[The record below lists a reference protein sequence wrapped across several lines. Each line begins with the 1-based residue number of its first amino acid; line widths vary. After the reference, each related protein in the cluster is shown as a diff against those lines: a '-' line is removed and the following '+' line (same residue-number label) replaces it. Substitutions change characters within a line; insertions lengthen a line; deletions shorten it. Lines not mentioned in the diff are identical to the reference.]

1 VSSIHDYIIVGAG
14 SAGCVLANRLSEDP
28 AVRVLLLEAGGSD
41 RSLKIKIPA
50 AFPQQFH
57 TKLDWDYATEPEPH
71 VDGRSLY
78 IPRGKALGG
87 SSSMNA
93 MLYVRGRP
101 LDYDGWEAQGAPGWG
116 YSDVL
121 PYFKRAEDN
130 VRGASEYHGAGG
142 PLHVAEQRSPRPLSK
157 RLLAASEAAGI
168 PRIADYNGPEQD
180 GASMFQVTQ
189 KNGQRFSAADAY
201 LHPALT
207 RPNLEVR
214 TGVTVLGVELEGDR
228 AVGVRLRK
236 GRGGIELVRAEREV
250 LLSAGAI
257 GSPQL
262 LLLSGIG
269 APEELRAAGVQV
281 THELPGVGRNL
292 QDHPFLTVLWEVSD
306 TDTLYGADKPKPLA
320 EWLLRKS
327 GKLSS
332 TVAEVVAFTRTRG
345 GLPAADIQFHMGAAY
360 YEDHGAE
367 TYEGHCMVIAPVLVS
382 PKARGQVWLRSA
394 DPTANPRIITNT
406 LSEPDDVE
414 SLLAGTRLAR
424 EIAACS
430 PLKEIVVSELK
441 PGPAAVEREELEA
454 DLRRRLMLIY
464 HPVGTAR
471 MSDTHPDAVVDSQL
485 RVHGLHGLRVIDASI
500 MPTIPG
506 GNTNAPTI
514 MVAERGADLI
524 RSQPPAAST
533 SAAPS
538 GLISGSDST
547 STGA

>member
-1 VSSIHDYIIVGAG
+1 MYDYIIVGAG

-28 AVRVLLLEAGGSD
+28 SVRVLLLEAGGKD

-50 AFPQQFH
+50 AFPEQFH
-57 TKLDWDYATEPEPH
+57 TKLDWDFATEPEPH

-116 YSDVL
+116 YADVL
-121 PYFKRAEDN
+121 PYFIKAEDN
-130 VRGASEYHGAGG
+130 VRGPSEYHGVGG
-142 PLHVAEQRSPRPLSK
+142 PLHVSEQRSPRPISR
-157 RLLAASEAAGI
+157 RLLDASEAAGI

-189 KNGQRFSAADAY
+189 RNGRRFSAADAY
-201 LHPALT
+201 LRPALG

-214 TGVTVLGVELEGDR
+214 TNVTVLGVELQGDR

-236 GRGGIELVRAEREV
+236 GRSAAEVVRAEREV
-250 LLSAGAI
+250 LMSAGAI

-269 APEELRAAGVQV
+269 APKELRSAGIEVR
-281 THELPGVGRNL
+281 HELAGVGRNL
-292 QDHPFLTVLWEVSD
+292 QDHPFVTALWEVSD
-306 TDTLYGADKPKPLA
+306 TDTMYGADKPKPLA
-320 EWLLRKS
+320 EWLLRRS

-332 TVAEVVAFTRTRG
+332 PVAEVAAFTRTRG

-367 TYEGHCMVIAPVLVS
+367 TYDGHCMVIAPVLVS
-382 PKARGQVWLRSA
+382 PKARGQVWLRSS
-394 DPTANPRIITNT
+394 DPTAKPRIITNT
-406 LSEPDDVE
+406 LSEPEDLE
-414 SLLAGTRLAR
+414 SLIAGVRLAR
-424 EIAACS
+424 EIAEQT
-430 PLKEIVVSELK
+430 PLKELIVKELK
-441 PGPAAVEREELEA
+441 PGTGAVENSELEA

-471 MSDTHPDAVVDSQL
+471 MSDTHPQAVVDSQL
-485 RVHGLHGLRVIDASI
+485 RVHGLRGLRVIDASI
-500 MPTIPG
+500 MPTITG

-514 MVAERGADLI
+514 MIAERGADLI
-524 RSQPPAAST
+524 RAQPPA
-533 SAAPS
+533 
-538 GLISGSDST
+538 
-547 STGA
+547 

>member
-1 VSSIHDYIIVGAG
+1 MHMHDYVIVGAG

-28 AVRVLLLEAGGSD
+28 SVKVLLLEAGGSD

-57 TKLDWDYATEPEPH
+57 TKLDWDFQTEPEPH
-71 VDGRSLY
+71 VDGRALFV
-78 IPRGKALGG
+78 PRGKAVGG

-101 LDYDGWEAQGAPGWG
+101 FDYDSWEAQGAAGWS
-116 YSDVL
+116 YRDVL
-121 PYFKRAEDN
+121 PYFIKSEDN

-142 PLHVAEQRSPRPLSK
+142 PLRVSEQRSPRPLNK

-201 LHPALT
+201 LRPAMT

-214 TGVTVLGVELEGDR
+214 TGVTVLGIELDGNR
-228 AVGVRLRK
+228 AVGVRVRK
-236 GRGGIELVRAEREV
+236 GRSGSEVLRAGQEV

-262 LLLSGIG
+262 LQLSGVG
-269 APEELRAAGVQV
+269 APDELQAAGV
-281 THELPGVGRNL
+281 TARHELSGVGGNL
-292 QDHPFLTVLWEVSD
+292 QDHPFVTVIWEVSD
-306 TDTLYGADKPKPLA
+306 QDTLYGADKPKALA

-345 GLPAADIQFHMGAAY
+345 GLPAPDIQFHMGAAY
-360 YEDHGAE
+360 FEDHGAE
-367 TYEGHCMVIAPVLVS
+367 VYDGHCMVIAPVLVS
-382 PKARGQVWLRSA
+382 PKARGRVWLRSS
-394 DPTANPRIITNT
+394 DPTAKPRILTNS
-406 LSEPDDVE
+406 LSEPEDVE
-414 SLLAGTRLAR
+414 SLIAGMALAR
-424 EIAACS
+424 AIAAQD
-430 PLKEIVVSELK
+430 PLREVVLKELK
-441 PGPAAVEREELEA
+441 PGPETADRAELEA

-471 MSDTHPDAVVDSQL
+471 MSDTHEHAVVDSKL
-485 RVHGLHGLRVIDASI
+485 RVHGLDGLRVIDASI
-500 MPTIPG
+500 MPTIVG

-514 MVAERGADLI
+514 MIAERGADLI
-524 RSQPPAAST
+524 R
-533 SAAPS
+533 
-538 GLISGSDST
+538 GL
-547 STGA
+547 A